1 MTAAA
6 LRARI
11 EQVAVRRM
19 ALPLSGAAD
28 RTAELWR
35 EEAALWDELLVL
47 DPAGYSREL
56 VYAAQYAHGQAARWG
71 EASGRDRVPV
81 GQAGP

>member
-11 EQVAVRRM
+11 EQVAVQRM
-19 ALPLSGAAD
+19 SLPLSGSAA

-35 EEAALWDELLVL
+35 DEAALWEQLLAL

-56 VYAAQYAHGQAARWG
+56 VYAVRYAHGQAARWG
-71 EASGRDRVPV
+71 ETSGRDRVPV